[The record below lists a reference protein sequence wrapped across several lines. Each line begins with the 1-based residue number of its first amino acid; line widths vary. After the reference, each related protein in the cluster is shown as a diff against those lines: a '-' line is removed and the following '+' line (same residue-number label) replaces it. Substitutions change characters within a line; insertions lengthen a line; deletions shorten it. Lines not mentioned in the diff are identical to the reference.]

1 MNERC
6 TIALARPCARANET
20 LGRHFWRR
28 LVVDGRFLSTIVTIN
43 K

>member
-6 TIALARPCARANET
+6 EIALKYPLARAD
-20 LGRHFWRR
+20 GAMARRHWRR
-28 LVVDGRFLSTIVTIN
+28 LCVEGRWLSSIVTLN

>member
-6 TIALARPCARANET
+6 AIAFARPLARADET
-20 LGRHFWRR
+20 MDPAYWRGLRVGSLR
-28 LVVDGRFLSTIVTIN
+28 LSSIVTLN

>member
-6 TIALARPCARANET
+6 GIALAYPLARADKAMDR
-20 LGRHFWRR
+20 LHWRR
-28 LVVDGRFLSTIVTIN
+28 LCVEGRWLSSIVTLN

>member
-6 TIALARPCARANET
+6 SIAFADPLARADQTMDPK
-20 LGRHFWRR
+20 FWRR
-28 LVVDGRFLSTIVTIN
+28 VCVDGRFLSTIVTLN

>member
-6 TIALARPCARANET
+6 AIALQRPCARADDT

-28 LVVDGRFLSTIVTIN
+28 VCVDGRFLSTIVTIN